1 MLVSRLVLSVPL
13 LVLAACS
20 KAPGEVSF
28 DLEVLPILKR
38 NCVICHMT
46 GDTQGD
52 FSLHPEPYLSLVSAP
67 SSQSQLVL
75 VHPGSVE
82 NSYLYHK
89 LVDTQLAVG
98 GEGAGMPYQRDGLA
112 PVDIDI
118 IHRWIMQGAKRD

>member
-1 MLVSRLVLSVPL
+1 
-13 LVLAACS
+13 
-20 KAPGEVSF
+20 
-28 DLEVLPILKR
+28 
-38 NCVICHMT
+38 MT

-75 VHPGSVE
+75 VQPGSVE
-82 NSYLYHK
+82 SSYLYHK

-112 PVDIDI
+112 PADIDI

>member
-1 MLVSRLVLSVPL
+1 MSVPL
-13 LVLAACS
+13 LVLVACS

-75 VHPGSVE
+75 VQPGSVE
-82 NSYLYHK
+82 SSYLYHK